1 VTTLTTGL
9 LGVAINRQEDLNDY
23 IIYSL
28 HLTATKIMTT
38 VERFD
43 IVQNNTGATSTDTGR

>member
-1 VTTLTTGL
+1 MTTLTTGL